1 MRRCCGEGRRDREV
15 LEGLSVEVTLI
26 VKYEGQ
32 EEVGHAKNAPKP
44 RTRALQTEDAAD
56 AEASGGIPGWLEHD
70 RREGETRDAISEVG
84 RGPIVEGFSGEGVC
98 ILL

>member
-1 MRRCCGEGRRDREV
+1 M
-15 LEGLSVEVTLI
+15 EVTLI

-56 AEASGGIPGWLEHD
+56 AKASGGIPGWLEHD

-84 RGPIVEGFSGEGVC
+84 RGRSWRAFQGKEFAFCYNVTSNHWRVSSRGMK
-98 ILL
+98 